1 MPDRLFRHQHRVT
14 YSECTMGNHV
24 YYARYLDILEEVR
37 GEFFRSLRLP
47 LLTLQQEDT
56 IFPVIE
62 SHLKYVC
69 AARYD
74 DVLTVDLWLTE
85 LDRVRLNFGYR
96 IANQH
101 GQSILEGS
109 THHVCATTAE
119 KPKRMPG
126 KLTDLLA
133 PYLRTSS
140 T

>member
-1 MPDRLFRHQHRVT
+1 
-14 YSECTMGNHV
+14 MGNHV

-96 IANQH
+96 IAMLIRFVDKA
-101 GQSILEGS
+101 SAS
-109 THHVCATTAE
+109 
-119 KPKRMPG
+119 
-126 KLTDLLA
+126 LTI
-133 PYLRTSS
+133 
-140 T
+140 

>member
-1 MPDRLFRHQHRVT
+1 MPDRIFRHQHRVT
-14 YSECTMGNHV
+14 YSDCTLGNHV

-56 IFPVIE
+56 VFPVIE
-62 SHLKYVC
+62 SRLEYIR

-74 DVLTVDLWLTE
+74 DVLTIGLWLTE
-85 LDRVRLNFGYR
+85 LDRVRLNFGYH
-96 IANQH
+96 IDNQH
-101 GQSILEGS
+101 NQSILEGS
-109 THHVCATTAE
+109 THHVCATIAE
-119 KPKRMPG
+119 NPKRMPG
-126 KLTDLLA
+126 KLTELLA